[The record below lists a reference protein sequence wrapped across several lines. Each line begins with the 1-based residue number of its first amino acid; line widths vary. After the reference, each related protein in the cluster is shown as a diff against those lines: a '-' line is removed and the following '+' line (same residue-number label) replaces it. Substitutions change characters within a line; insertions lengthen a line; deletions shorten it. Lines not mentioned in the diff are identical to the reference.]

1 MKILIVD
8 ANHSER
14 QELEHMVQK
23 LGHET
28 LTASNGEEGF
38 AIWRT
43 EGPRIVIANRDMP
56 VINGLELCHQI
67 RGAEGSRYTYI
78 MILTA
83 NDDTEVVVNALDSG
97 ADNYLTRPCSLAEL
111 KAKLG
116 VGERIVEI
124 ESRDTVIFAISK
136 LVESRDYETGHHL
149 ERMRHYTRLV
159 AEYLYDNNIYREH
172 VNSSFIENI
181 YLTSPLHDIGKVGIP
196 DHILLKTDR
205 LDDQEWE
212 IMKTHTIIGY
222 DTLMATCN
230 YQLKTDYLQMGAEI
244 ALSHHEKWDG
254 TGYPHG
260 LVGNE
265 IPVSA
270 RIVAIADVYDALVSK
285 RVYKNAYPHGVSR
298 AIIINSTGKH
308 FDPVI
313 VEAFQALE
321 KQFVEIHQRYR

>member
-1 MKILIVD
+1 
-8 ANHSER
+8 
-14 QELEHMVQK
+14 
-23 LGHET
+23 
-28 LTASNGEEGF
+28 
-38 AIWRT
+38 
-43 EGPRIVIANRDMP
+43 MP

-149 ERMRHYTRLV
+149 EGMRHYTRLV

-254 TGYPHG
+254 TGI
-260 LVGNE
+260 LTAWGNE
-265 IPVSA
+265 IPVSLD
-270 RIVAIADVYDALVSK
+270 VAIVSTI
-285 RVYKNAYPHGVSR
+285 R
-298 AIIINSTGKH
+298 
-308 FDPVI
+308 
-313 VEAFQALE
+313 
-321 KQFVEIHQRYR
+321 